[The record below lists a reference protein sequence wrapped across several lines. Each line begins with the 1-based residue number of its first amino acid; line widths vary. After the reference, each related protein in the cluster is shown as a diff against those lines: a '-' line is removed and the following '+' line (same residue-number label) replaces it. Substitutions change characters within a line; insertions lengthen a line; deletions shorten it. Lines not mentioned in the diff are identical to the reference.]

1 MSVGS
6 TISRGK
12 DNKKMIC
19 NEIINIKNVFIFI
32 LLFRTQELIKENS
45 ITLKLLFRGK
55 WRN

>member
-45 ITLKLLFRGK
+45 ITLKLLFREK